1 MPLSSDK
8 LGQYDRLNE
17 RAVMNNSTR
26 ERSSPLGCIPGRLTP
41 RLDDRVMEVLGV
53 RHYSEP
59 VGNTEQAVRPAL
71 TDDEVTS
78 HHCRRWTRYR

>member
-41 RLDDRVMEVLGV
+41 RLYDRVEEVLGV
-53 RHYSEP
+53 RHYNELAGQKHFDN
-59 VGNTEQAVRPAL
+59 VTVRCER
-71 TDDEVTS
+71 DGG
-78 HHCRRWTRYR
+78 WQ